1 MFRNKGSKKK
11 IKRAGSKV
19 QIPGRREKDVE
30 TRAEEEISEGDRCS
44 SAGIRLNLSGK
55 KLNRFVPLPANPAQ
69 KEPQQGRGKSLCLR
83 DNLREQKREVRTAA
97 RTGFLTSEL
106 HPKDQRSAQPGAA
119 AHRGDKSGA
128 AKTNPLRVLGD
139 RVEDEFLKVFPAQ
152 QGRFLAPS
160 SACEGRRAL
169 PAKVCPA
176 PLASARKSARF
187 PR

>member
-1 MFRNKGSKKK
+1 MFRNKGSKKKK

-83 DNLREQKREVRTAA
+83 DNLRDQKREARTAA
-97 RTGFLTSEL
+97 RPARDRFPYL
-106 HPKDQRSAQPGAA
+106 GAA
-119 AHRGDKSGA
+119 PQG
-128 AKTNPLRVLGD
+128 
-139 RVEDEFLKVFPAQ
+139 PAQ
-152 QGRFLAPS
+152 RPARRGRASGRQVRGCKDKTAS
-160 SACEGRRAL
+160 SSR
-169 PAKVCPA
+169 
-176 PLASARKSARF
+176 
-187 PR
+187 